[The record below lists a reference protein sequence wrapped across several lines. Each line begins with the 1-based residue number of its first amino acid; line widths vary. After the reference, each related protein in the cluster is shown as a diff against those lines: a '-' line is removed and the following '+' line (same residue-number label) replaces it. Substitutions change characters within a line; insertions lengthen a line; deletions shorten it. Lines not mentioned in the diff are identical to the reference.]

1 MNTKN
6 REGISR
12 FARNDGLEVCSME
25 RDMRFLQSRAKIWHL
40 KKLSTFVGFA
50 ASLVAAFAAG
60 AWAQNQGRVVW
71 HWPESL
77 EATHAAPKN
86 HKVLFENDHVR
97 LLEVSIQPGETE
109 NMHGHVWPSV
119 FAYDAV
125 QPKGSNHILDGG
137 TQSMSR
143 EFENADWYT
152 PQCSTMGPEAP
163 HQVTDSDTFPLHF
176 YRIEFKKM
184 DGASIESR
192 PTY

>member
-6 REGISR
+6 RGAISR
-12 FARNDGLEVCSME
+12 FARSNGLEVLRTE
-25 RDMRFLQSRAKIWHL
+25 RDIRFLQRRANVRL
-40 KKLSTFVGFA
+40 LRKLSTFAGFA
-50 ASLVAAFAAG
+50 AGLVAAFAAG
-60 AWAQNQGRVVW
+60 AWAQSQGRVVW

-125 QPKGSNHILDGG
+125 QPKGSNRVLDAG
-137 TQSMSR
+137 TQTVTR

-152 PQCSTMGPEAP
+152 PQCRIMGPQAP
-163 HQVTDSDTFPLHF
+163 HQVTDSDTFPQHF

-184 DGASIESR
+184 DGASIESKSS
-192 PTY
+192 Y